1 MTVPVPGKE
10 DEDTRKQ
17 DVAALLPTE
26 DLKGCVS
33 EDSVRSNKKKKKKEE
48 VVPRK
53 ERERE
58 RWSLGVVTLDL
69 RFDG

>member
-33 EDSVRSNKKKKKKEE
+33 EDSVRSNKKKKKKK
-48 VVPRK
+48 RK
-53 ERERE
+53 WCPEKRGRG
-58 RWSLGVVTLDL
+58 R
-69 RFDG
+69 DGLLEW